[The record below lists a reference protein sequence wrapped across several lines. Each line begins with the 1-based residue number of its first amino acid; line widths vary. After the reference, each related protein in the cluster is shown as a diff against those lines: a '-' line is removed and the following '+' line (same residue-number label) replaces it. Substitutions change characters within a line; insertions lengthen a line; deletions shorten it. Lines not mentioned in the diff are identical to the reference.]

1 MSKDIARRYE
11 AAWNQLFY
19 QCPEWRQE
27 IIIEEPHG
35 RHAGELA
42 GLAARLAENGKLHG
56 FEKYNTFGPLEFK
69 APPTGVSSI

>member
-1 MSKDIARRYE
+1 MSTKLAKKYE

-19 QCPEWRQE
+19 EEPEWKQQ

-42 GLAARLAENGKLHG
+42 GLTMRLAEQGKVTALERSLG
-56 FEKYNTFGPLEFK
+56 ELELQMPATGEK
-69 APPTGVSSI
+69 I